1 MKDLQWLKNNYR
13 ELTTEEFYRYIFSIG
28 SFEKSGSQSDSKP
41 NAVMIHGD
49 KNNGL
54 KRELIFDDLKG
65 IIKNAKSDEDC
76 FMPLAGYIGR
86 SYKRKNARKLY
97 ALGFDIDYLDLH
109 AKGDAQN
116 YFCPIDKY
124 ITWLFEAE
132 TAYKTA
138 MPNLVVRSSE
148 NHYHFYYVFEEP
160 MNCYNENLE
169 QLKKI
174 KNNMTDNFWRS
185 EFTNIKR
192 HPIEFESVLQPF
204 RVVGSKN
211 NKHGNRIH
219 GFMMNEKK
227 YKNINDLITIINTT
241 NRFKKMFP
249 YPLIEEKK
257 RDGSTSP
264 KKQNTYHW
272 TCKRDLYDWYLNKLK
287 IEPRQGSRYW
297 RCFVLS
303 SIAFKCAV
311 PKKELKNDLKN
322 LTEILND
329 GDPNAT
335 EPFTW
340 EDAVASMKGYAKEY
354 VNVGIDFVNLKCNM
368 PRIERTKRNFR
379 KQKDHLKVARFIR
392 DMNQEKIGKKW
403 NGRKPKKDIVIA
415 WRKDHPNG
423 SKKQCIRDTQL
434 SKHTIIKWWDVKSG
448 GAD

>member
-1 MKDLQWLKNNYR
+1 
-13 ELTTEEFYRYIFSIG
+13 
-28 SFEKSGSQSDSKP
+28 
-41 NAVMIHGD
+41 
-49 KNNGL
+49 
-54 KRELIFDDLKG
+54 
-65 IIKNAKSDEDC
+65 
-76 FMPLAGYIGR
+76 
-86 SYKRKNARKLY
+86 
-97 ALGFDIDYLDLH
+97 
-109 AKGDAQN
+109 
-116 YFCPIDKY
+116 
-124 ITWLFEAE
+124 
-132 TAYKTA
+132 
-138 MPNLVVRSSE
+138 
-148 NHYHFYYVFEEP
+148 
-160 MNCYNENLE
+160 
-169 QLKKI
+169 
-174 KNNMTDNFWRS
+174 MTDNFWRS

-264 KKQNTYHW
+264 KKQSGYHW
-272 TCKRDLYDWYLNKLK
+272 TCKRDLYDWYLRKLK
-287 IEPRQGSRYW
+287 FEPKQGSRYW

-311 PKKELKNDLKN
+311 PKKELTNDLKN

-368 PRIERTKRNFR
+368 PRIEKAKRNFR

-403 NGRKPKKDIVIA
+403 NGRKAKKDVVIE
-415 WRKDHPNG
+415 WRNDHPNG
-423 SKKQCIRDTQL
+423 KKIQCKRDTNF
-434 SKHTIIKWWDVKSG
+434 SRTTIDKWWDAKNDDVKK
-448 GAD
+448 